1 MLQERGRTRAEA
13 RMHQRT
19 LPAPLASLDVV
30 QLWWLAKPQVWDCVG
45 CQDDPRHL
53 RPRHR
58 RQAGLHHS
66 RTRTALFL
74 SRLLTRLSQRAPET
88 LPRLFVL
95 VYLQDFFKWRDPD
108 LNRGHHDFQ
117 I

>member
-1 MLQERGRTRAEA
+1 
-13 RMHQRT
+13 MHQRT

-30 QLWWLAKPQVWDCVG
+30 QLWWLAKPQVWVCVG

-88 LPRLFVL
+88 LPRLFVFVL
-95 VYLQDFFKWRDPD
+95 FAGL
-108 LNRGHHDFQ
+108 FQ
-117 I
+117 VAGPGFEPGTP